1 MKIKQSILFISA
13 MMIFSFCF
21 AQDRE
26 SNMAKFPVII
36 AESGIK
42 SITATD
48 NIDLLLINASSEEI
62 RTLVP
67 QECLDK
73 VKITY
78 SRGNLKIS
86 TKGFLPQD
94 ERVPVYVY
102 VDDLQTL
109 TLTGNA
115 FARSR
120 DILDLT
126 NLKVNIEDEAKVAL
140 RSRGKMKVNA
150 PENYRRIEEER
161 YHLVL
166 STQ

>member
-1 MKIKQSILFISA
+1 MKIKQPILFISA
-13 MMIFSFCF
+13 MMFFSFAF
-21 AQDRE
+21 AQDGER
-26 SNMAKFPVII
+26 NMAKFPVII

-42 SITATD
+42 GITVTD
-48 NIDLLLINASSEEI
+48 NIDLLLINARSEEI

-67 QECLDK
+67 QEFLDK

-78 SRGNLKIS
+78 LRGNLKIS
-86 TKGFLPQD
+86 TKGFLRD

-120 DILDLT
+120 DILDVS